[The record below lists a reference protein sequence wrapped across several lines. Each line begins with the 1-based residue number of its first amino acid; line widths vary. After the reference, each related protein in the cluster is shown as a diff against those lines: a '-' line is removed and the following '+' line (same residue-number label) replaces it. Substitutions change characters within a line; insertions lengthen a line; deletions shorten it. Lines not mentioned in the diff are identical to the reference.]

1 MTAWSRS
8 SARPAER
15 RRRPLALAAL
25 LLAAALGAGC
35 AAGVV
40 DLPYYWQ
47 SARGQV
53 SLLQQ
58 ARPIDALLQDEQLDQ
73 RLRPKL
79 QRVLEIR
86 AFASRELGLPDNG
99 SYTRY
104 ADLGRPFVVWNVFA
118 TPELSMQLRQWC
130 FPVAGC
136 VTYRG
141 YFDREAAEAHARRL
155 REQGWEAYVAGVPA
169 YSTLGWFDDPVLN
182 TFVHAPDGE
191 LARLIFHELA
201 HQVLYVKGDTV
212 FNESFATAVEQI
224 GVERWLASLGD
235 PAVESQY
242 RVFADRRRAFVAL
255 LARHKSALEA
265 VYAGEGDDVAKRA
278 GKQAVFDAL
287 QAEYRELRASWGG
300 FAGYDRWFAQPLT
313 NAHLAS
319 VAAYHALV
327 PGFRRLLDEVEGD
340 LPRFFAQARKL
351 AAMELAE
358 RHRSLGDDTLQ
369 AGEGALVGRPGAQG
383 SGR

>member
-1 MTAWSRS
+1 MRIGAI
-8 SARPAER
+8 
-15 RRRPLALAAL
+15 
-25 LLAAALGAGC
+25 LAAAALAAGC
-35 AAGVV
+35 AATTV

-47 SARGQV
+47 SAVGQV
-53 SLLQQ
+53 SLLQRAQ
-58 ARPIDALLQDEQLDQ
+58 PIDALLADPGLDA

-79 QRVLEIR
+79 ERVQQIR

-118 TPELSMQLRQWC
+118 TPELSMALRQWC

-141 YFDREAAEAHARRL
+141 FFDREAAERHAAGL

-201 HQVLYVKGDTV
+201 HQVLYLKGDSA
-212 FNESFATAVEQI
+212 FNESFATAVEEVA
-224 GVERWLASLGD
+224 VERWLDAQGD
-235 PAVESQY
+235 PALRDAY
-242 RVFADRRRAFVAL
+242 RRFAERRRAFVGL
-255 LARHKSALEA
+255 LARHRDALAA
-265 VYAGEGDDVAKRA
+265 VYAAEASDEDKRA
-278 GKQAVFDAL
+278 GKQAVLASLQQDYRAL
-287 QAEYRELRASWGG
+287 KAGWGG
-300 FAGYDRWFAQPLT
+300 WSGYDRWFAQPLT

-319 VAAYHALV
+319 VATYHEWV
-327 PGFRRLLDEVEGD
+327 PGFRRLLEEANGD
-340 LPRFFAQARKL
+340 LPRFFARAREI
-351 AAMELAE
+351 AALDAAERRSLLGAPGELA
-358 RHRSLGDDTLQ
+358 S
-369 AGEGALVGRPGAQG
+369 APG
-383 SGR
+383 SRRD